1 MHGHATTLRIK
12 LVVSDGDGYEAAHDA
27 FAELSEIHED
37 QAIFQVNE
45 TRYVADDGWG
55 FKITYE
61 TPVYSREE
69 FVRSV
74 SLPDIE
80 RAIAAVAP
88 DSFERRILSADRRG

>member
-12 LVVSDGDGYEAAHDA
+12 LVVSDGDGCEAAHNA
-27 FAELSEIHED
+27 FAELSEIHRD

-45 TRYVADDGWG
+45 TQYVADDGWG

-69 FVRSV
+69 FVRSA

-80 RAIAAVAP
+80 RAIVAVAP
-88 DSFERRILSADRRG
+88 DSFKRRILAADERG